1 VLLVA
6 DHVIAD
12 RQPARSRTA
21 RRHPTSSFSLP
32 ICLLRADFELRAP
45 LAARRNP
52 LAGAWNSVEQLVF
65 ISISINKC
73 LTI

>member
-1 VLLVA
+1 LIVA
-6 DHVIAD
+6 RCSRIAL
-12 RQPARSRTA
+12 RFVGEKIAIRAPNFCLPRSD
-21 RRHPTSSFSLP
+21 FSL
-32 ICLLRADFELRAP
+32 RTP

-52 LAGAWNSVEQLVF
+52 LAGVWNSVEQLVF